1 MSAQK
6 PEVGDVFKVD
16 MGGRSV
22 DRRLCHV
29 RAVADDRWVIVRYW
43 TRGDWQYQM
52 LRTETLTTPP
62 MGTFSHSLDPSKV
75 D

>member
-16 MGGRSV
+16 LGSRTV

-43 TRGDWQYQM
+43 SRGDWQYQM
-52 LRTETLTTPP
+52 LRVETLTTSPI
-62 MGTFSHSLDPSKV
+62 GKFSHSLDPNKP